1 MLWSIAPSVAVVAGG
16 VFPGPSICGD
26 ICRASGWTLASSAP
40 DEPVASC
47 WAPRNWVDKGV
58 RGGVE
63 LVEASGEGLG
73 DVPPDLVASLEAC
86 WGVDSFDGI

>member
-1 MLWSIAPSVAVVAGG
+1 M
-16 VFPGPSICGD
+16 
-26 ICRASGWTLASSAP
+26 ASSAP

-47 WAPRNWVDKGV
+47 WAPRNWVEEGV

-63 LVEASGEGLG
+63 LVERRGDGLG

-86 WGVDSFDGI
+86 WGVDSFEGILEAGKDTGSKAK